1 MHMARWHGRGKVV
14 FPYEA
19 FNYPV
24 LIQEAEEG
32 DNQVTKTVGRKGW
45 KGRKGTLRDINVSKA
60 L

>member
-1 MHMARWHGRGKVV
+1 MKH
-14 FPYEA
+14 EA